1 VQNYV
6 SFIWIGLAVVFIIG
20 FVGFTIGEILLLR
33 KKVWIDEKL
42 VWKYS
47 VITNAASLFAAAFSF
62 VFSLWILFI
71 VAMVGVGY
79 VEFTYRKDHPN
90 LVDAVA
96 VVFYVFAVV
105 FPFFVYLIAFFLVRL
120 LTTNIM
126 VKSSDLTWKYLLGQS
141 ASLAALLLIVSCL
154 FTMTFYL

>member
-1 VQNYV
+1 MEDYKNLVL
-6 SFIWIGLAVVFIIG
+6 IGPLVTL
-20 FVGFTIGEILLLR
+20 FVGYLTLTVAEIFWLR
-33 KKVWIDEKL
+33 KKDWIDEKL
-42 VWKYS
+42 VWKYP

-71 VAMVGVGY
+71 VAMAGVGY

-90 LVDAVA
+90 LADAVT

-126 VKSSDLTWKYLLGQS
+126 VKSSDLTWKYILGQS
-141 ASLAALLLIVSCL
+141 VLLAALLLIVSCL
-154 FTMTFYL
+154 ITMTLYL